1 MVGDKYKFNMIYAG
15 ELKSMIEFVLI
26 KLYCDLQEYEELKSI
41 LLNPIKNT
49 LKNEIEKEI

>member
-49 LKNEIEKEI
+49 LKKEIEKEI